1 MTTFADPSTFPSVFE
16 EAVTPETP
24 ATETATPETAATET
38 AATETA
44 AAEPETALAEPA
56 QVEAVAIA
64 EDPAD
69 AVIVEATKSFADLGL
84 PNELVRVLNREGI
97 TAPFE
102 IQAATMPDALA
113 GRDVLGRGQTG
124 SGKTLAFGLP
134 VLARVAQGGRALPHH
149 PKALILV
156 PTREL
161 AMQVADAL
169 MPLGRS
175 VGVFLKT
182 AVGGVPYDRQMDAL
196 RRGVEV
202 IVATPGRLGDLIERG
217 ACKLDSVEVTV
228 LDEADQ
234 MADMG
239 FLPEVT
245 ELLAKTPAN
254 AQRLLFSATLDGDV
268 DTLVKRFMTDPV
280 THSTAPAEASV
291 STMDHHLL
299 LIPPHDKFPITSW
312 IANRDGKTIVFARTQ
327 MGVDRLVEQLAAVGV
342 RAGALHGGKT
352 QRVRTRT
359 LAEFKEGRTNVLV
372 ATDVAARGIHVDG
385 ISLVV
390 HVDPPKDPKD
400 YLHRAGRTARAGES
414 GAVVTLVLPKQRRST
429 QAMMQKA
436 GVAPAEIRVR
446 LGDEKLAEVTG
457 AREPSGIPVKPEPE
471 PRRER
476 GDRSRRFGDRPQ
488 RGGYGDRPRGGDRGG
503 FGDRGGYGDRSFGDR
518 PQRGGSGDRERSSF
532 GDRDRGSYGDRNRSS
547 DRGGYGDRDRGGDRG
562 GSSDRG
568 GYGDRPQRSYGDRP
582 AGDRTFGDRDRPRG
596 DRGFGDR
603 SARNFGDRPGGFH
616 REPARN
622 DRREQGNGRFQS
634 GRPAHTH

>member
-16 EAVTPETP
+16 NPTETADETAVTETP
-24 ATETATPETAATET
+24 VTDVAVVESEATETVAAQSDAVETVAAPSDAVETVAAPSDAVETTEATETAEDTPAPVKTF
-38 AATETA
+38 
-44 AAEPETALAEPA
+44 AE
-56 QVEAVAIA
+56 
-64 EDPAD
+64 
-69 AVIVEATKSFADLGL
+69 LGL
-84 PNELVRVLNREGI
+84 PAELVRVLNREGI
-97 TAPFE
+97 TQPFE

-134 VLARVAQGGRALPHH
+134 LLARVAQGGRARPHH

-202 IVATPGRLGDLIERG
+202 MVATPGRLGDLIERG
-217 ACKLDSVEVTV
+217 ACKLDDIEITV

-245 ELLAKTPAN
+245 DLLAKTPEN

-268 DTLVKRFMTDPV
+268 ESLVKRFMHDPV

-291 STMDHHLL
+291 STMDHFLL
-299 LIPPHDKFPITSW
+299 LIPPHDKFPIAAS
-312 IANRDGKTIVFARTQ
+312 IANREGKTIVFARTQ
-327 MGVDRLVEQLAAVGV
+327 MGVDRLVEQLRAVGV
-342 RAGALHGGKT
+342 RAGGLHGGKT

-359 LAEFKEGRTNVLV
+359 LAEFKEGRTSVLV

-429 QAMMQKA
+429 QAMMSKA
-436 GVAPAEIRVR
+436 GVNPGEVRVR

-457 AREPSGIPVKPEPE
+457 AREPSGVPVVDEPE

-476 GDRSRRFGDRPQ
+476 GGSRGRFGGGDRGGRGFGDRPRGDRPQ
-488 RGGYGDRPRGGDRGG
+488 RSYGDRPQRSYDDRTG
-503 FGDRGGYGDRSFGDR
+503 GDRSFGDR
-518 PQRGGSGDRERSSF
+518 PS
-532 GDRDRGSYGDRNRSS
+532 
-547 DRGGYGDRDRGGDRG
+547 
-562 GSSDRG
+562 
-568 GYGDRPQRSYGDRP
+568 YGDRPQRSYGDRP
-582 AGDRTFGDRDRPRG
+582 AGDRAGYGDRPTGDRGGYGDRG
-596 DRGFGDR
+596 ERRGFGDR
-603 SARNFGDRPGGFH
+603 PAGDRPAGDRGYGRNAERTGGF
-616 REPARN
+616 RGGNQRN
-622 DRREQGNGRFQS
+622 DRREGGSAGRYGS
-634 GRPAHTH
+634 PRPARTY